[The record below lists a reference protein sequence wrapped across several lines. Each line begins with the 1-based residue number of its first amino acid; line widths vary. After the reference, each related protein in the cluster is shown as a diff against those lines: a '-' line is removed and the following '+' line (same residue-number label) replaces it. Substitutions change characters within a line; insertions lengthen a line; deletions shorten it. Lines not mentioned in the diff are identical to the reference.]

1 MVSVAS
7 LFSAPAYF
15 IGVQRG
21 FDDGEGSIDL
31 FTLTRPVGEHPTNS
45 TVSRQTLEKHGYHVP
60 PRAEL
65 MKTLRTRP
73 GRTLAA

>member
-15 IGVQRG
+15 IGVQAG
-21 FDDGEGSIDL
+21 FDGEGSIDL
-31 FTLTRPVGEHPTNS
+31 FTLTRPVGEHPVDS

-65 MKTLRTRP
+65 MKTLRRRP

>member
-15 IGVQRG
+15 IGVQSG
-21 FDDGEGSIDL
+21 FDGAGSIDL
-31 FTLTRPVGEHPTNS
+31 FTLTRPVGEHPVDS

-65 MKTLRTRP
+65 MKTLRVRP
-73 GRTLAA
+73 RRTLAA